1 MNRTTLLTV
10 VAALLLVANL
20 AMVTMMFMDKRH
32 APGHGRPPHH
42 AGPRDIIIERLGF
55 DDAQV
60 KQYDRLIEG
69 HRTRIHDLDRQMM
82 DARSALYSGLTEEST
97 MTSDSLLGVIAQ
109 IQLQV
114 EQTHVLHFADIRDL
128 CRDDQLQRFE
138 EMTSDLAR
146 YFGHPRPP
154 KR

>member
-1 MNRTTLLTV
+1 
-10 VAALLLVANL
+10 
-20 AMVTMMFMDKRH
+20 
-32 APGHGRPPHH
+32 
-42 AGPRDIIIERLGF
+42 
-55 DDAQV
+55 V

-128 CRDDQLQRFE
+128 CREEQLPLFE
-138 EMTSDLAR
+138 EDWTEDAMACTSQYGLCE
-146 YFGHPRPP
+146 
-154 KR
+154 